1 MINSRLSVSAVVEV
15 EVKVMLNVAEV
26 VPVLVAGTEL
36 PDPMTRA
43 EKEFMVPFVTMCTE
57 IRSPVFAYWLLFGL
71 LLVIV
76 NVSSPSGFACTVTGL
91 FIESGTLPAAS
102 GGAEYVMVCSPS
114 DDVSKFVV
122 EAVTISL
129 YKELLGSD
137 TLAPR
142 ST

>member
-1 MINSRLSVSAVVEV
+1 MLPVSTGVIVFDAIVV
-15 EVKVMLNVAEV
+15 VAE
-26 VPVLVAGTEL
+26 PI
-36 PDPMTRA
+36 
-43 EKEFMVPFVTMCTE
+43 VPFATRVMV
-57 IRSPVFAYWLLFGL
+57 ILSPVFAYKLFCL
-71 LLVIV
+71 LLLPIV
-76 NVSSPSGFACTVTGL
+76 NVSSPSGFACTVTVL

-137 TLAPR
+137 TLAHL
-142 ST
+142 